1 MALLLRS
8 NLKLTVFTQGNN
20 SAATIAKNLYG
31 ITPILTVFFPGN
43 GTLITNASSQM
54 TCMKSLGDSVLS
66 ESTKGKG
73 DDNDDDDNGAMIL
86 GASVGV
92 HMLGAGLLSLLFLI

>member
-1 MALLLRS
+1 MALLVR
-8 NLKLTVFTQGNN
+8 NDLTVTFYQGNN
-20 SAATIAKNLYG
+20 SAAAIAKNLYG

-43 GTLITNASSQM
+43 GTMITNASSQM

-66 ESTKGKG
+66 ESTKSKG
-73 DDNDDDDNGAMIL
+73 DGDEDNDNGATTL

-92 HMLGAGLLSLLFLI
+92 NMLGAGFLSLLYFI